1 MMILKI
7 VQFTIKNHFV
17 NFNIFCCYFFMQDD
31 DGWESDHSESTNSA
45 TEDNNMYHDT
55 SPVKQRITNIPKDHS
70 LLAQNDDSRTSG
82 IY

>member
-1 MMILKI
+1 
-7 VQFTIKNHFV
+7 
-17 NFNIFCCYFFMQDD
+17 
-31 DGWESDHSESTNSA
+31 
-45 TEDNNMYHDT
+45 MYHDT